1 MGQTEHPAAVPADL
15 DRAEPQCPHFGPCGG
30 CQLQDVAYTAQLRHK
45 GAQLRA
51 LLAKHDFSFGS
62 GAEEAAATRLP
73 EIQVHPS
80 PPFAYRNRI
89 RLTLG
94 EVDGRLRAGY
104 IRSSVDPRT
113 GYPTSGVPGERVCS
127 LGSASG
133 LSDVGSPDSP
143 DSEDVDPSLPSL
155 ARSFLPITQCPIA
168 APILWRAA
176 EAFLAL
182 ANRQSGLW
190 LRGPQHALDQLELFT
205 TADESRLQLSVYLRA
220 RTGSAAK
227 AAPAKLAAAFAALC
241 ESLRTRIP
249 ELTGAGSFLLPP
261 KSTQRSRRAE
271 QPRPGPTW
279 GAPGLNYTVPTPD
292 ESITTQDE
300 VVILSGAKNP
310 RISSLP
316 LPIPQLTTNNQQL
329 ATAFLPLPLPQ
340 LTTNNQQLATAFW
353 VPRGAFFQINRF
365 LIPELVSLVTAG
377 YAGALAWDLYAGVGL
392 FSRALAPHFTRIT
405 AVEIAEPAASAL
417 ATTSLV
423 NLRAVK
429 ATTLDFLRA
438 AVVERDRPDLIVL
451 DPPRSG
457 AGPEV
462 CELLGR
468 IAAPALVY
476 VSCSPETLP
485 ADLVT
490 LAASGYSIAELH
502 LVDLFPQTTH
512 IETVAI
518 LIRDSAAKAPV
529 R

>member
-73 EIQVHPS
+73 EIQGHPS

-94 EVDGRLRAGY
+94 EVDGQLRAGY
-104 IRSSVDPRT
+104 IRSSIDPRT
-113 GYPTSGVPGERVCS
+113 GCPTSGVPGERVCS

-133 LSDVGSPDSP
+133 FSDVGSPDSE
-143 DSEDVDPSLPSL
+143 DSEDVDPSLSSL

-168 APILWRAA
+168 APILWRAT

-190 LRGPQHALDQLELFT
+190 LSDTQHALDQLELFT

-279 GAPGLNYTVPTPD
+279 GAPGLNYTVPTPG
-292 ESITTQDE
+292 ESITTQDK
-300 VVILSGAKNP
+300 VVILTLSETKGKNP

-316 LPIPQLTTNNQQL
+316 LP
-329 ATAFLPLPLPQ
+329 APQ

-392 FSRALAPHFTRIT
+392 FSRALAARFLQVT
-405 AVEIAEPAASAL
+405 AVEIGEPAAGAL
-417 ATTSLV
+417 AATVLV

-462 CELLGR
+462 CELLAR
-468 IAAPALVY
+468 IAAPILIY
-476 VSCSPETLP
+476 ISCSPETLP
-485 ADLVT
+485 ADLGT
-490 LAASGYSIAELH
+490 LAASGYTIAELH
-502 LVDLFPQTTH
+502 LLDLFPQTTH

-518 LIRDSAAKAPV
+518 LTR
-529 R
+529 